1 MARARGESDLKPQNI
16 LVRSAST
23 REPDRSAVRLI
34 DLGISAPLLRES
46 AGRAVTQV
54 EGTLAYMAPE
64 QTGRINRQV
73 DTRTD
78 LYALG
83 VTVYQSL
90 TGELPFSSS
99 DPLELIH
106 AHIAR
111 PPRPVDEVCPTVPR
125 ALAAIVG
132 KLLAKEADARY
143 QSARGLRADLARCL
157 EAAGAEQEFP
167 LGTDDHAG
175 ELRVPQRLYG
185 RDGELAA
192 LRESLQRVQRGA
204 TEVVLIGGYA
214 GVGKSALVKELG
226 RTVAASGGLLLSGK
240 FELLGRSTPYL
251 ALSRAFRELVPELLG
266 LSAAALQLWRQ
277 ELLQAVGRSGQ
288 LLVDRVPEL
297 ERVLGPQPPVATGSA
312 ADAQV
317 RFHLLMQDFVR
328 AVAQRAH
335 PLVLFID
342 DLQWADAASLALL
355 RTLLAEGECG
365 HLLFIGAYRDNEPGA
380 VELLAPLLCA
390 VKDRG
395 VPLHNRTLPPLLR
408 EHTVALLADALA
420 QPPSTIE
427 PLAQRVHDKTQGNPF
442 FVNQLLAYLQ
452 REQLLRWDAVHGA
465 WSWDLAGI
473 DGLHVTDNVA
483 DFMLAQLAAL
493 PAPTRDTLSI
503 AACIGGL
510 VPLRTLAT
518 VCERQPVE
526 VAAALWPA
534 VRLGV
539 LLPDSSDYRLL
550 HSLEQLGADTAGADF
565 DLCYRFLHDRL
576 QQAAYSLVTTEQ
588 QQAIHLR
595 IARLLRAHTSPES
608 FAHDDQAL
616 FEIVDHFNIAR
627 AQISDP
633 IERRELA
640 RLDLLAGQRAKRAAA
655 YSVAVGYLTVGYGL
669 TAPTDADEGG
679 ALWADLAAAL
689 AECAGLAGDAE
700 RAESLLRE
708 LLGRVT
714 ELVRRVHAH
723 WLRVGLYNTL
733 GRVLDAIAAGIEAL
747 AELGEVL
754 PADPAQYYPAMLAEL
769 ARVPVL
775 LGNRRV
781 AELVHAPP
789 LTEPRKAAA
798 LTILL
803 ELGAPAYTAHPLLF
817 ALVVLK
823 QVNLSLEYGN
833 TAASVYGYVGYG
845 VLAAGALGQYQVGDE
860 FSRLALALSEQS
872 GSSHLQCRVQFGA
885 GLILNFRRPLREALP
900 YYERAHR
907 TGMEVGDSAYASYS
921 LFHLVVA
928 RLSLGDELE
937 SVAADIERYLA
948 LAARTKE
955 IITLTYLSISQQLVR
970 ALAGQTSAPGSL
982 RSASFDEQQLLA
994 SLDRVELQHARYYY
1008 HLVRA
1013 QLGYL
1018 FADVPG
1024 ALAAVRA
1031 AEPLVQ
1037 TAAGFYHA
1045 TELPFYA
1052 ALTLLAA
1059 SETAPAAER
1068 SVLLEQAARYEAQL
1082 GLWAI
1087 ECAANYEHKHLLVAA
1102 EQARVT
1108 GRELDAL
1115 SLYERAIE
1123 SAHRGEWRQHEALAN
1138 ELCAMFHISR
1148 GRKKAARVYL
1158 LDAHYGYHRWG
1169 ATAKAQRLVELHPQ
1183 VFTRGPV
1190 TLSAHGTTMT
1200 TSTTGAQLGLL
1211 DTMTLIKASQALSG
1225 EISLDRLLLRLMDL
1239 IAESA
1244 GAQRAALLL
1253 IKDKDGALQLA
1264 AELSP
1269 QRGPLLHTPPQPLDD
1284 HAELPHS
1291 VVRYVVR
1298 SHEPVVLGSLTAARF
1313 AADPYLSR
1321 ANPLSLAAL
1330 PLVLQGQPR
1339 GVLYLENSLQ
1349 SGVFGEERL
1358 RVLGVLCAQ
1367 VAISIENAT
1376 LYSGLE
1382 RLVEERTR
1390 ELRAAQARLVR
1401 LQRETT
1407 EAQLAGGFA
1416 HEIRN
1421 ALSGAKM
1428 LLSRVYEAA
1437 RPERA
1442 AHSVCIETSERME
1455 SLFLLVRDSLPKELQ
1470 RPVAAL
1476 LRQANR
1482 SEEQL
1487 HTILGDLDDALA
1499 RALSITQTIL
1509 NYARV
1514 GQELRGSEDV
1524 QLATQIETVLKE
1536 SADTC
1541 AARGVSVLCDI
1552 APSLRLRAKPG
1563 HIYSIFKNLFI
1574 NALDAIADRPAQDR
1588 AAISVCGAA
1597 AAGLIR
1603 VELSDTGVGIPAAML
1618 PRIFDPFFTTK
1629 PSTGTGLG
1637 LGIVRKLVELYGGEI
1652 SCSSTEGAGTTFT
1665 VTFPEPAAAV
1675 DAG

>member
-1 MARARGESDLKPQNI
+1 MTTAR
-16 LVRSAST
+16 
-23 REPDRSAVRLI
+23 
-34 DLGISAPLLRES
+34 
-46 AGRAVTQV
+46 
-54 EGTLAYMAPE
+54 
-64 QTGRINRQV
+64 
-73 DTRTD
+73 
-78 LYALG
+78 
-83 VTVYQSL
+83 
-90 TGELPFSSS
+90 
-99 DPLELIH
+99 
-106 AHIAR
+106 
-111 PPRPVDEVCPTVPR
+111 
-125 ALAAIVG
+125 
-132 KLLAKEADARY
+132 
-143 QSARGLRADLARCL
+143 
-157 EAAGAEQEFP
+157 
-167 LGTDDHAG
+167 
-175 ELRVPQRLYG
+175 
-185 RDGELAA
+185 
-192 LRESLQRVQRGA
+192 
-204 TEVVLIGGYA
+204 
-214 GVGKSALVKELG
+214 
-226 RTVAASGGLLLSGK
+226 LS
-240 FELLGRSTPYL
+240 FL
-251 ALSRAFRELVPELLG
+251 
-266 LSAAALQLWRQ
+266 
-277 ELLQAVGRSGQ
+277 
-288 LLVDRVPEL
+288 
-297 ERVLGPQPPVATGSA
+297 
-312 ADAQV
+312 
-317 RFHLLMQDFVR
+317 
-328 AVAQRAH
+328 
-335 PLVLFID
+335 
-342 DLQWADAASLALL
+342 
-355 RTLLAEGECG
+355 
-365 HLLFIGAYRDNEPGA
+365 
-380 VELLAPLLCA
+380 
-390 VKDRG
+390 
-395 VPLHNRTLPPLLR
+395 
-408 EHTVALLADALA
+408 VALLAELAPGAAAAGAPIALTTVAEQSGYQRTGRYDEVIRLCEAFPSSFPGRARCHRFGQTPEGRPMLALIASADGVLDAQAARARRRKVVLF
-420 QPPSTIE
+420 
-427 PLAQRVHDKTQGNPF
+427 QGGI
-442 FVNQLLAYLQ
+442 
-452 REQLLRWDAVHGA
+452 H
-465 WSWDLAGI
+465 AGEI
-473 DGLHVTDNVA
+473 DGKD
-483 DFMLAQLAAL
+483 
-493 PAPTRDTLSI
+493 
-503 AACIGGL
+503 
-510 VPLRTLAT
+510 
-518 VCERQPVE
+518 
-526 VAAALWPA
+526 
-534 VRLGV
+534 
-539 LLPDSSDYRLL
+539 
-550 HSLEQLGADTAGADF
+550 
-565 DLCYRFLHDRL
+565 
-576 QQAAYSLVTTEQ
+576 
-588 QQAIHLR
+588 
-595 IARLLRAHTSPES
+595 
-608 FAHDDQAL
+608 
-616 FEIVDHFNIAR
+616 
-627 AQISDP
+627 
-633 IERRELA
+633 
-640 RLDLLAGQRAKRAAA
+640 
-655 YSVAVGYLTVGYGL
+655 
-669 TAPTDADEGG
+669 
-679 ALWADLAAAL
+679 
-689 AECAGLAGDAE
+689 AGLP
-700 RAESLLRE
+700 LLRE
-708 LLGRVT
+708 LLDRVT
-714 ELVRRVHAH
+714 ELPRRVHAH
-723 WLRVGLYNTL
+723 WLRVGLYNAL

-754 PADPAQYYPAMLAEL
+754 PADPAQYYAAMLAEL
-769 ARVPVL
+769 ARVPAL
-775 LGNRRV
+775 LGGRRV

-833 TAASVYGYVGYG
+833 TAASVYGYVAYG

-928 RLSLGDELE
+928 RLSMGDELE
-937 SVAADIERYLA
+937 SVTADIERYLA

-955 IITLTYLSISQQLVR
+955 IITLTYLKISQQLVR
-970 ALAGQTSAPGSL
+970 ALAGQTAAPGSL
-982 RSASFDEQQLLA
+982 RSATFDEEQLLA
-994 SLDRVELQHARYYY
+994 SLDRVELQHARYYF

-1013 QLGYL
+1013 QLCYL
-1018 FADVPG
+1018 FADGPG

-1059 SETAPAAER
+1059 CETAPAAER
-1068 SVLLEQAARYEAQL
+1068 TALLEQAARYEAQL

-1108 GRELDAL
+1108 GRDLDAL

-1148 GRKKAARVYL
+1148 GREKAARVYL

-1169 ATAKAQRLVELHPQ
+1169 ATSKAQRLAELHPQ

-1190 TLSAHGTTMT
+1190 TLSARSTTMT

-1244 GAQRAALLL
+1244 GAQRAALVLL
-1253 IKDKDGALQLA
+1253 KDGALQLA

-1269 QRGPLLHTPPQPLDD
+1269 QRGPLLHTPPQPLDG

-1298 SHEPVVLGSLTAARF
+1298 SHEPVVLGALTAARF
-1313 AADPYLSR
+1313 ATDPYLLR
-1321 ANPLSLAAL
+1321 AKPLSLAAL
-1330 PLVLQGQPR
+1330 PLLLQGQPR

-1455 SLFLLVRDSLPKELQ
+1455 SLFLLVRDSLSKELQ
-1470 RPVAAL
+1470 RPVSAL
-1476 LRQANR
+1476 LRQTNR

-1487 HTILGDLDDALA
+1487 HTILGDIDDALA

-1509 NYARV
+1509 NYSRV

-1524 QLATQIETVLKE
+1524 QLAAQIETVLKE

-1552 APSLRLRAKPG
+1552 APTLRLRAKPG

-1574 NALDAIADRPAQDR
+1574 NALDAIADRPAPGR
-1588 AAISVCGAA
+1588 AEISVCAA
-1597 AAGLIR
+1597 SEPGLIR
-1603 VELSDTGVGIPAAML
+1603 VELSDTGIGIPAAML

-1652 SCSSTEGAGTTFT
+1652 GCTSIEGTGTTFT

-1675 DAG
+1675 DAS